1 VRHPLT
7 AFAAIDDSHDGTTAA
22 SSANASHR
30 KGLPM
35 RTCFSLFL
43 AMLLAGPAPA
53 ADLIHFWDQ
62 PRHGGNSFNR
72 LPPEQAYFDALHSY
86 GASWVRL
93 AYDKWKP
100 SERDFLLGNADHYQG
115 LAKDDLAVLK
125 ATLDW
130 AHKAGLKVVIAPL
143 SLPFARWS
151 QNNGGR
157 FDDRL
162 WRDKQN
168 WKDAVRFWRDL
179 ALALKDQPGIAAYNI
194 VNEPAPE
201 KGSGLAE
208 HADQSAMTAWY
219 AEHRGG
225 SRDLRA
231 FYEQV
236 IAAIREVDANTPIM
250 VDAGWYGAADA
261 FGYWPA
267 PLKDTRVLYS
277 FHMYEPY
284 AATSGPNLKRKT
296 PYTYPGTVPFA
307 DRQQRWDGK
316 RVAQYLDAPARW
328 AKAHGVPANRMVA
341 GEFGCIRTLDR
352 CTAYLED
359 VLTKIDSEG
368 FHWAFYS
375 FREDNWDAMD
385 YELGKGKVSWRYWD
399 AMEKGLPDPV
409 KRAATPEFEP
419 IRKRLQQPP
428 QIRSENSAQ

>member
-1 VRHPLT
+1 MATRRRLT
-7 AFAAIDDSHDGTTAA
+7 AFSAIDDSQGAA
-22 SSANASHR
+22 AVSPSANPRHR
-30 KGLPM
+30 KGLAM
-35 RTCFSLFL
+35 RSCLRFFFAL
-43 AMLLAGPAPA
+43 LLAGPTHAV
-53 ADLIHFWDQ
+53 DLIHFWDE

-72 LPPEQAYFDALHSY
+72 LPPDQAYFDALHGY
-86 GASWVRL
+86 GATWVRL
-93 AYDKWKP
+93 VYDKWKP
-100 SERDFLLGNADHYQG
+100 SGRDFLLGNADHYQG
-115 LAKDDLAVLK
+115 MASGDLAVLK
-125 ATLDW
+125 ATLDR

-157 FDDRL
+157 FDGRL
-162 WRDKQN
+162 WQNKKN
-168 WKDAVRFWRDL
+168 WKDAARFWRDL
-179 ALALKDQPGIAAYNI
+179 ASALKKQPGIAAYNI
-194 VNEPAPE
+194 INEPAPE

-208 HADQSAMTAWY
+208 HADRAAMAAWY

-231 FYEQV
+231 FYAEV
-236 IAAIREVDANTPIM
+236 IAAIREVDADTPIM
-250 VDAGWYGAADA
+250 LDAGWYGAADA

-267 PLKDTRVLYS
+267 PLDDTRVLYS

-284 AATSGPNLKRKT
+284 AATSGPNLKRKQ

-307 DRQQRWDGK
+307 DREERWDAR
-316 RVAQYLDAPARW
+316 RVTQYLDAPAQW
-328 AKAHGVPANRMVA
+328 AKVHGVPANRMVA
-341 GEFGCIRTLDR
+341 GEFGCIRTLDS

-359 VLTKIDSEG
+359 VLTKLDREG

-409 KRAATPEFEP
+409 ERAATPEFEP
-419 IRKRLQQPP
+419 IRKRL
-428 QIRSENSAQ
+428 